1 MAAAPSCTS
10 YGLRRHASITKIIC
24 ATSISPALESTRV
37 GKRDL
42 LIPSGFSNAAPGRRQ
57 SIQWQALPYT
67 TLTFSRNQT
76 STSRVRSPAGKC
88 TRLITARPAAYLV
101 SIGKRCGSQPVLV
114 PKIEG
119 YARLLPTLRGG
130 RELRKL

>member
-1 MAAAPSCTS
+1 
-10 YGLRRHASITKIIC
+10 
-24 ATSISPALESTRV
+24 
-37 GKRDL
+37 
-42 LIPSGFSNAAPGRRQ
+42 
-57 SIQWQALPYT
+57 LPYT

-130 RELRKL
+130 RELRKLSHVRRFVRHSKIRLPMSALGQKPTFGPRNAMSALCQKQTFEGLSTSAR

>member
-37 GKRDL
+37 GTRDL
-42 LIPSGFSNAAPGRRQ
+42 LIPCGFSNAAPGRRQ

-67 TLTFSRNQT
+67 TPTFSHNQT
-76 STSRVRSPAGKC
+76 STFRNQVTGRQMHTTPETKAMLSSI
-88 TRLITARPAAYLV
+88 LIAEIFCPLFAPLD
-101 SIGKRCGSQPVLV
+101 QF
-114 PKIEG
+114 
-119 YARLLPTLRGG
+119 
-130 RELRKL
+130 